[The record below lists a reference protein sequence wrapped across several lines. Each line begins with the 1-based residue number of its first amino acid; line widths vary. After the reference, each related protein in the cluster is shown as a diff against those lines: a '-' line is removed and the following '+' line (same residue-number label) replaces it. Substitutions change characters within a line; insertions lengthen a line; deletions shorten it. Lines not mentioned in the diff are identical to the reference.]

1 MVFPSP
7 HYSGEETL
15 KAIVNENCNIFAG
28 TPTFFVDLCAWQRKL
43 NLKLPE
49 IDGAYLGGAVLSP
62 QVVKDTVE
70 TFKVKR
76 MSSVY
81 GLTETSS
88 AIFVNTPEDD
98 FKTVEEFV
106 GIPGWGVE
114 AKVIDRNDNTVPFG
128 TPGELCIRT
137 SSNMIK
143 YWGDEEKTKEIMG
156 DDKWLKTGD
165 LFVLNENGYGKV
177 VGRIKDMIIRGGE
190 NIFPME
196 IENHLNTHKN
206 ILEAYV
212 VSKYFYFLKLNK

>member
-1 MVFPSP
+1 MVFPST

-15 KAIVNENCNIFAG
+15 KAIVNEKCNIFVG
-28 TPTFFVDLCAWQRKL
+28 TPTFFVDLVAWQRKL

-49 IDGAYLGGAVLSP
+49 IDSAFLGGAVLSP

-70 TFKVKR
+70 TYKVKR

-81 GLTETSS
+81 GLTETTS
-88 AIFVNTPEDD
+88 AVFVNTPEDN

-106 GIPGWGVE
+106 GIPGWGIE
-114 AKVIDRNDNTVPFG
+114 AKVIDRNGNIVPFG

-137 SSNMIK
+137 PTNMIK
-143 YWGDEEKTKEIMG
+143 YWNDDKKTKEIMG
-156 DDKWLKTGD
+156 EDGWLKTGD
-165 LFVLNENGYGKV
+165 QFVLHENGYGKV

-206 ILEAYV
+206 ILEAFV
-212 VSKYFYFLKLNK
+212 VSLKFK

>member
-1 MVFPSP
+1 M
-7 HYSGEETL
+7 
-15 KAIVNENCNIFAG
+15 
-28 TPTFFVDLCAWQRKL
+28 DLCAWQRKL
-43 NLKLPE
+43 NLELPE
-49 IDGAYLGGAVLSP
+49 IDGAFLGGAVLSP

-81 GLTETSS
+81 GLTETTS

-114 AKVIDRNDNTVPFG
+114 AKVIDRNGNTVPFG
-128 TPGELCIRT
+128 TAGELCIRT
-137 SSNMIK
+137 SSKMLK
-143 YWGDEEKTKEIMG
+143 YWGDDAKTKEIMG

-165 LFVLNENGYGKV
+165 IFILNEDGYGKV

-196 IENHLNTHKN
+196 IENHLNTHEN

-212 VSKYFYFLKLNK
+212 VS